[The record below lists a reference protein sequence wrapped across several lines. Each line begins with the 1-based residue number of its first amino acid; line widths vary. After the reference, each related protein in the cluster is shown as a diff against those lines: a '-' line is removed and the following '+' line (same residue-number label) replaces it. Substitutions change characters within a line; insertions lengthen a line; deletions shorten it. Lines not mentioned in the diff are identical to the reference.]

1 MQQQKSTMQPWTAL
15 AVAAALGV
23 GGLGSAQAMT
33 DAQRAA
39 AEAIIEEA
47 QPSTLTRDE
56 QMEQLEWFVEAAE
69 PFQGMDV
76 SVVSETIATH
86 EYESNVLAK
95 HFSDLTGI
103 NLTHNLI
110 GEGDVIEA
118 LQTEMQSG
126 ESIYAGYVNDA
137 DLIGTH
143 YRYGQVVPLSDY
155 MEGEGADVT
164 SPYLDLDDFIGLDAG
179 LHRTASCISFLI
191 SSSPTST
198 GSVMTGSSAK
208 TCRHSSKTS
217 MAMSWVCR

>member
-23 GGLGSAQAMT
+23 GGLGNAQAMT

-95 HFSDLTGI
+95 HFPI
-103 NLTHNLI
+103 
-110 GEGDVIEA
+110 
-118 LQTEMQSG
+118 
-126 ESIYAGYVNDA
+126 
-137 DLIGTH
+137 
-143 YRYGQVVPLSDY
+143 
-155 MEGEGADVT
+155 
-164 SPYLDLDDFIGLDAG
+164 SPV
-179 LHRTASCISFLI
+179 
-191 SSSPTST
+191 ST
-198 GSVMTGSSAK
+198 
-208 TCRHSSKTS
+208 
-217 MAMSWVCR
+217 